1 MANQEKLLIIVES
14 PSKTKTI
21 SKYVDHAKV
30 IASIGHFKDLPKKE
44 LGIDIEKD
52 FAMNVQTLSDRKKFI
67 TELKNDTKNENFES
81 GFNIEKSNLKKVK
94 RGRKCPFFMQSI
106 SCTMISSHNNFDTL

>member
-14 PSKTKTI
+14 PSQTKTI
-21 SKYVDHAKV
+21 SKYIDNAKV

-67 TELKNDTKNENFES
+67 TELKNETKNAER
-81 GFNIEKSNLKKVK
+81 I
-94 RGRKCPFFMQSI
+94 
-106 SCTMISSHNNFDTL
+106 